1 MRIKILEA
9 KNMAG
14 KKKVSVPDYEKIVI
28 YPGSYDLD
36 TRSRLYKLMHKL
48 GIQIIYERYG

>member
-14 KKKVSVPDYEKIVI
+14 KRKVCVPDYEKIVI